1 MITYNSSCDALQRA
15 MNQNDFTSLIEN
27 AKRINNILVG
37 QAIEPMPSD
46 NLLTAS
52 SEIKLLEKTHAIDAL
67 MHRNELDT
75 FCLALAELA
84 QPLEDFFNEVMV
96 LDEDLKIR
104 NQRLNLLVKL
114 RSQFSYIADFSKW

>member
-1 MITYNSSCDALQRA
+1 MCFAPAIAPA
-15 MNQNDFTSLIEN
+15 MAAGCTI
-27 AKRINNILVG
+27 V
-37 QAIEPMPSD
+37 
-46 NLLTAS
+46 
-52 SEIKLLEKTHAIDAL
+52 IKPAEQTPLSA
-67 MHRNELDT
+67 
-75 FCLALAELA
+75 LALAELA